1 MNEKRVGF
9 VGIIVKDRKQNAPA
23 VNNILTEFGDTI
35 VGRIGMPYEKRKLS
49 VIALIVD
56 GTSNEIGALTGK
68 LGMIKGVTVKSAMA
82 KENE

>member
-9 VGIIVKDRKQNAPA
+9 VGIIVRDRRQNAPA
-23 VNNILTEFGDTI
+23 VNRILTEFGDTI
-35 VGRIGMPYEKRKLS
+35 IGRIGMPYEKRKFS

-56 GTSNEIGALTGK
+56 GTGNEIGALTGK

>member
-9 VGIIVKDRKQNAPA
+9 VGIIIKDRKQNAPA

-35 VGRIGMPYEKRKLS
+35 VGRIGMPYERRKLS